1 MEIKLHADYRLTSDR
16 YQYILQ
22 ERKVPQKGENI
33 GKEYWDNIG
42 YYSKLQNALDDYVDM
57 RVKLSDVKSITEIIS
72 HLKEL
77 KKEVKALVEVGILET
92 N

>member
-1 MEIKLHADYRLTSDR
+1 MEIKLHDDYRLTSDR

-22 ERKVPQKGENI
+22 ERKVPQKGKNI

-42 YYSKLQNALDDYVDM
+42 YYSKLQNALDDYIDM
-57 RVKLSDVKSITEIIS
+57 RVKLSDVKSITEIIN

-77 KKEVKALVEVGILET
+77 KKEVKDLMEVTILEG

>member
-1 MEIKLHADYRLTSDR
+1 MEIKLHDDYRLTSDR

-22 ERKVPQKGENI
+22 ERRISQKGENI
-33 GKEYWDNIG
+33 GKEYWGNIG
-42 YYSKLQNALDDYVDM
+42 YYSNLQIALDDYVDK
-57 RVKLSDVKSITEIIS
+57 RVKLSDVKSITEIIN

-77 KKEVKALVEVGILET
+77 KKEVKDLVEVTILEG